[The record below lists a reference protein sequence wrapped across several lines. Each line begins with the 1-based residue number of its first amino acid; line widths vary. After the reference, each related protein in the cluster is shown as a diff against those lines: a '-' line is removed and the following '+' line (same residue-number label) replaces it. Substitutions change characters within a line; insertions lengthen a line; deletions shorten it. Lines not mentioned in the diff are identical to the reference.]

1 MSVWGSWATSSSRAR
16 GACGPCVRYD
26 YAGNH
31 DVTDDVVSTTYKST
45 AFLANTGTTPQPHCH
60 ANLIG
65 SHILL
70 RKCVPPLPPK
80 KLSNFNRSSSFSVA
94 GTDINDANE
103 FNSFTAR
110 FFCSSVV
117 VVMFWEG
124 GQDMT
129 VPQLLSTSNRDRPA
143 AAEHHQAIPKLLS
156 KHHDC
161 WCCGTIILR
170 YITIADAETGRG
182 RTIMQTVRHP

>member
-1 MSVWGSWATSSSRAR
+1 MLPLVQRLVPHPYLLAMAR
-16 GACGPCVRYD
+16 NLSPKPCFSYM
-26 YAGNH
+26 Y
-31 DVTDDVVSTTYKST
+31 Y
-45 AFLANTGTTPQPHCH
+45 FLLYVLFD
-60 ANLIG
+60 NL
-65 SHILL
+65 
-70 RKCVPPLPPK
+70 
-80 KLSNFNRSSSFSVA
+80 
-94 GTDINDANE
+94 
-103 FNSFTAR
+103 
-110 FFCSSVV
+110 
-117 VVMFWEG
+117 
-124 GQDMT
+124 T

>member
-1 MSVWGSWATSSSRAR
+1 M
-16 GACGPCVRYD
+16 
-26 YAGNH
+26 
-31 DVTDDVVSTTYKST
+31 TDDVVSTTYKST

-129 VPQLLSTSNRDRPA
+129 VPQLLSTSNRDQQLRDGHADVRPLWSSYSA
-143 AAEHHQAIPKLLS
+143 PLRH
-156 KHHDC
+156 
-161 WCCGTIILR
+161 CCGSLR
-170 YITIADAETGRG
+170 RHLKPSCCLVPWGGRLVAVGCSNSVWRAGPLKRVSDAACY
-182 RTIMQTVRHP
+182 